1 MRRHLAAPI
10 FSALLR
16 LVAYIFLRVIP
27 TRLAVPVLPALYI
40 SYLASFI
47 LSAPE
52 PKPDDVH
59 DPDSKKPA
67 VPVKRDDEDPSGLLA
82 VLLSLTTRSRLPN
95 ITNVVIN
102 TLLLFASI
110 DLALNPIIYPE
121 QDVVFSRV
129 GAVYPDAAKIMVRYP
144 GAENA
149 TQEVQ
154 LLYREASATAWKDGP
169 YLSLSKDHDW
179 VNVTKLEKLWPNTDY
194 EYTFAS
200 SDGVILQYPKP
211 PIRFQTFPDSRLGA
225 GSRFKFVVSSC
236 ITPNFPYKGPLNR
249 LTIEGF
255 DLLAKSFEHPSGI
268 PAAPSVTEKLVEKLE
283 DALELYENVTNTT
296 TNTTTENETAPVEE
310 EVESTSFVSRVLPKF
325 MLFLGDF
332 IYADVPINFGE
343 DEDSYLRLYRRNYA
357 SPSFRKIYEHIPM
370 LHAYDDH
377 EIKNNWGGDGKDLAP
392 YPDASNAFK
401 LYNGAANY
409 DSPTPG
415 EHYFSFSYGD
425 TAFFVLDTRRYR
437 SDVETVAPLERTMLG
452 ERQLEAFNT
461 WLAKANTTATFK
473 FIVSS
478 VPFTSLWGHD
488 AVRDS
493 WGGYEAEKT
502 QILLDLH
509 SVPNVFVLSGDRHEF
524 AAIEFVGPTNGS
536 YPIQEFSTS
545 PLNMFYIPIVRT
557 LNMESKDV
565 VTRTRTEVVLSEEGP
580 EVQTFEEEVP
590 RERVVKYIPEGNVKW
605 STIEI
610 DTADKDRPLLLL
622 ETWIDGKVAY
632 EAETVGTPVKGS
644 LFGSALVQV
653 PDTIK
658 NLLEMIGFQ
667 KQWF

>member
-1 MRRHLAAPI
+1 MRRQSRCPHILYPAQDLSPI
-10 FSALLR
+10 SSSGSSR
-16 LVAYIFLRVIP
+16 PVSP
-27 TRLAVPVLPALYI
+27 VPVLPALYI

-102 TLLLFASI
+102 TLLLLASI

-169 YLSLSKDHDW
+169 YLSLSKEHDW
-179 VNVTKLEKLWPNTDY
+179 VKVTKLEKLWPNTDY

-200 SDGVILQYPKP
+200 SDGVVLQYPKP

-268 PAAPSVTEKLVEKLE
+268 PASPSVTEKLVENLE
-283 DALELYENVTNTT
+283 DALELSENVTNMT
-296 TNTTTENETAPVEE
+296 TNTTTENESAPVEE

-401 LYNGAANY
+401 LYNWCRQLRLSHFPASTISL
-409 DSPTPG
+409 SPTATPRSSSLTRAATARTSNPLR
-415 EHYFSFSYGD
+415 HSSARSFNS
-425 TAFFVLDTRRYR
+425 
-437 SDVETVAPLERTMLG
+437 
-452 ERQLEAFNT
+452 
-461 WLAKANTTATFK
+461 WLAKVNTTATFK
-473 FIVSS
+473 FIRDLRALYLV
-478 VPFTSLWGHD
+478 VGPLT

-536 YPIQEFSTS
+536 
-545 PLNMFYIPIVRT
+545 T

-590 RERVVKYIPEGNVKW
+590 RERVVK

-610 DTADKDRPLLLL
+610 DTTDKDRPLLRL

-644 LFGSALVQV
+644 LLGSALVQV